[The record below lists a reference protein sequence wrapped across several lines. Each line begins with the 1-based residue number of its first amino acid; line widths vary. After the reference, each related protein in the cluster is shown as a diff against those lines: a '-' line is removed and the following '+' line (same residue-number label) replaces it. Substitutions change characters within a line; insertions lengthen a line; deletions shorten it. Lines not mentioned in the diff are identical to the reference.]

1 MYVDSSPD
9 NNFPES
15 LVSMHSVT
23 GIGTSGNWALTMS
36 DDIYD
41 NKYISWYNQNH
52 PSYINGTALYST
64 SGAAWDSMFLDKWN
78 NFALVRESNNG
89 SLHFYI
95 NGIEQSVTSANA
107 IIDNDILDINVTGLH
122 FGGDTS
128 FIVGVT
134 TFNSNSS
141 ADVIFD
147 DVRISTGVGTAG
159 QRYNKYSAVQS

>member
-1 MYVDSSPD
+1 MYNVAG
-9 NNFPES
+9 
-15 LVSMHSVT
+15 VT
-23 GIGTSGNWALTMS
+23 
-36 DDIYD
+36 
-41 NKYISWYNQNH
+41 
-52 PSYINGTALYST
+52 
-64 SGAAWDSMFLDKWN
+64 WDTTILDKWN
-78 NFALVRESNNG
+78 HFTLVRESNNG

-95 NGIEQSVTSANA
+95 NGIEQSTTSANT
-107 IIDNDILDINVTGLH
+107 IIDNDILDINVAGLH

-159 QRYNKYSAVQS
+159 QRYTSIGITTYATFTPFGRGRFGAGDDEWRCLG